1 MALNLSNLSGN
12 IANSANFFI
21 YALRRDDDDM
31 LILQK
36 VSTASTESVDF
47 RRNDGTQMPGITEGI
62 DYVEETTPERAVLNH
77 PQDKYQQIRFDSRN
91 INYFFNTDGDMIV
104 QYNGTYD
111 YETEGPK

>member
-12 IANSANFFI
+12 IANSANFFV
-21 YALRRDDDDM
+21 YALRRDSEGM

-36 VSTASTESVDF
+36 VSTASTEVVDF

-62 DYVEETTPERAVLNH
+62 DYVEETTPERATLNN

-91 INYFFNTDGDMIV
+91 INYFLNAEGDFIV
-104 QYNGTYD
+104 QYNGQYD
-111 YETEGPK
+111 YDTEGPK

>member
-12 IANSANFFI
+12 IANSANFFV
-21 YALRRDDDDM
+21 YALRRDSEGM

-36 VSTASTESVDF
+36 VSTASTEVVDF

-62 DYVEETTPERAVLNH
+62 DYVEETTPERATLNH